1 MVKSYSIIL
10 LLVLF
15 VACSNGSAVTIE
27 STRTTP
33 SIEATVE
40 ARIPKKVVIVE
51 PTVVAS
57 PTPSPAPTPSPTPTA
72 VPIDVDIK
80 LKNFLIKNLGPYDSK
95 VSKFGDIKF
104 DARFSHLVFSEFGRM
119 HIKGQSGEYHN
130 PTFEFKAPS
139 DTKIISPIKGVIS
152 FIDWQSSESD
162 WEIHI
167 KPTLESDWTVG
178 IDHIVSIDCERP
190 ALPGK
195 ICDKQLTIN
204 GEAIRKGMIVNE
216 NDVLGYVGNWSDYEN
231 IGINGRTELMVFKY
245 LDGYKGVMNYCPTLH
260 LDEKMKNGLLSTIS
274 ELMKSYEQWI
284 EKDSIYN
291 QSTMIAPGCI
301 YKAIKEIDGKIELID

>member
-1 MVKSYSIIL
+1 MVKAYSIIL

-15 VACSNGSAVTIE
+15 VACSNGSAATIE

-57 PTPSPAPTPSPTPTA
+57 PTPSPTPSPTV

-104 DARFSHLVFSEFGRM
+104 DARFSHLVFSEFGRV

-152 FIDWQSSESD
+152 FIDWQSSESVSVID
-162 WEIHI
+162 I
-167 KPTLESDWTVG
+167 KPPLESDW
-178 IDHIVSIDCERP
+178 IV
-190 ALPGK
+190 
-195 ICDKQLTIN
+195 
-204 GEAIRKGMIVNE
+204 
-216 NDVLGYVGNWSDYEN
+216 
-231 IGINGRTELMVFKY
+231 
-245 LDGYKGVMNYCPTLH
+245 
-260 LDEKMKNGLLSTIS
+260 
-274 ELMKSYEQWI
+274 
-284 EKDSIYN
+284 
-291 QSTMIAPGCI
+291 
-301 YKAIKEIDGKIELID
+301 